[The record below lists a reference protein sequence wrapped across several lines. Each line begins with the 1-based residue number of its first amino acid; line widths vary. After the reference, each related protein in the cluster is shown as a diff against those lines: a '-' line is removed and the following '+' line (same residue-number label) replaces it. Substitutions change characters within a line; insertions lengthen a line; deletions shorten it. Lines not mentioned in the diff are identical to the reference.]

1 MVRMSAWRQMFEDR
15 RSAGRQLGRT
25 LQGLRAS
32 NPLVLALPRG
42 GVPVA
47 FEVAKA
53 FGADLDVLLVRKI
66 GAPGNEELGLGAVVD
81 GHDPQIVWNDEALQR
96 LKPSNRYLS
105 AEVRRQ
111 LQEIE
116 RRRKLYFGGRRPPS
130 VADRTVIL
138 VDDGIATGGTVRS
151 ALRALRRSRA
161 RRVILAV
168 PVAPAQAIAALN
180 PEADE
185 VVCLATPEP
194 FHAVGQHYGDFAQT
208 TDEEVIALL
217 TKSRAAARVGSADND
232 NAAVSSS

>member
-1 MVRMSAWRQMFEDR
+1 MSAWWQMFEDR
-15 RSAGRQLGRT
+15 RSAGQQLGRT
-25 LQGLRAS
+25 LRGLRAS

-47 FEVAKA
+47 FEVAKTL
-53 FGADLDVLLVRKI
+53 GAELDVLLVRKI
-66 GAPGNEELGLGAVVD
+66 GAPGNEEVGLGAVID
-81 GHDPQIVWNDEALQR
+81 GHDPQIVWNDETLAASHASTQ
-96 LKPSNRYLS
+96 YLA

-116 RRRKLYFGGRRPPS
+116 RRRDRYFGGRQPPS

-151 ALRALRRSRA
+151 ALRALRRSGA

-168 PVAPAQAIAALN
+168 PVAPAQAIAALK

-194 FHAVGQHYGDFAQT
+194 FHAVGLHYADFAQT

-217 TKSRAAARVGSADND
+217 AQSRAALYAPNASVGRQ
-232 NAAVSSS
+232 VGT